1 MKKNLTYIILIQKN
15 RRTSILKIEI
25 LNYTP
30 KSIAEFLIKLDR
42 NLPNSI
48 CLSPITLELTFLDF
62 FIDSDDKM
70 TVTNYDYFSAS
81 GLPAN
86 FELDDASM
94 MYDKVE
100 WNNEFLKVNGELFH
114 LESFFVNPP
123 Q

>member
-1 MKKNLTYIILIQKN
+1 M
-15 RRTSILKIEI
+15 KIEI